1 MQANSLP
8 RRKNT
13 FELKTAYVNKKYP
26 YGLFDK
32 KHPLSL
38 FSKIFRKK
46 NRNKNI
52 SQSNQSFFISIG
64 QDFYDLNDNKRSTD
78 TNFAL
83 ITNYYSANY
92 YRKKQE
98 YFLTKKVSKRKSK
111 FLLRKICERRV
122 KKFQLRK

>member
-1 MQANSLP
+1 MQANSVP
-8 RRKNT
+8 RRKIT

-32 KHPLSL
+32 KLSLSL
-38 FSKIFRKK
+38 FSKIFIKK

-64 QDFYDLNDNKRSTD
+64 QDFCDLNDNKRSTD

-98 YFLTKKVSKRKSK
+98 HFLTKKVSKRKSK